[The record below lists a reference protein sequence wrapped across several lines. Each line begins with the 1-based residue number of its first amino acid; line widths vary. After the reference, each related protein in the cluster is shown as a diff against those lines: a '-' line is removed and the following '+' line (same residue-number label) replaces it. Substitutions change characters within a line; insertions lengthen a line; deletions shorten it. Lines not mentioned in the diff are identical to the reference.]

1 MDVPAGA
8 GTVGAARTTAE
19 RLLAT
24 SMPGRWAHVRAVG
37 QKAERIGAAFTP
49 SDAAALGAAAW
60 LHDIGYAGELA
71 DTGFH
76 PLDGARW
83 LRSNGA
89 DARVTALVANHSCAT
104 VEAGLRGLAD
114 ALAAEFPR
122 EVSPTADAL
131 IYCDLTTGPDGRS
144 LAVEDRLAEIRNR
157 YTPGSVVARFVDL
170 AEEQLISAIRRTQQ
184 RLAEHSP
191 RAQI

>member
-1 MDVPAGA
+1 M
-8 GTVGAARTTAE
+8 TS
-19 RLLAT
+19 AT
-24 SMPGRWAHVRAVG
+24 QPSWP
-37 QKAERIGAAFTP
+37 TP
-49 SDAAALGAAAW
+49 
-60 LHDIGYAGELA
+60 
-71 DTGFH
+71 GFH

-83 LRSNGA
+83 LRSYGA

-114 ALAAEFPR
+114 ALAAEFPV

-157 YTPGSVVARFVDL
+157 YAPGSVVARFVDL
-170 AEEQLISAIRRTQQ
+170 AEEQLISAIRRTRQ
-184 RLAEHSP
+184 RLAERSP